1 MKEINKFFYKIT
13 FLIFFVFSAQ
23 AESKVLSIGNSEAKV
38 TIKVFSSLTCPHCAN
53 FHSNIYEMLKKD
65 YIDRGL
71 VKFEHHAFPLDLAA
85 LNAEIIV
92 RCQDNNNKKFELLT
106 EIYKKQTTWA
116 VGSDIKK
123 INELI
128 KKIGVNF
135 NLSNEKMDTCLENDT
150 VQDEILEQRIEA
162 QKEYKIE
169 STPTIIIN
177 EKKYSGK
184 INYKEFKKN
193 IDKKLSMNFK
203 QLEITGFKSFS
214 EKTTFFIEK
223 GLTGI
228 VGPNG
233 CGKSNIV
240 ESLRWC
246 MGENSAK
253 SMRGSGMEDVIFS
266 GTSNRPSKNIS
277 EVSLLLDNQN
287 KEGPAQYEEFD
298 EISIKR
304 KIEKDKGS
312 KYYINDKEVRA
323 RDVQTFFADLST
335 GAHSPSLISQG
346 RIGQLVTAKPIE
358 RKSILEEAAGIS
370 GIHARRQ
377 EAETRLNAAENNL
390 KRADELKKQQQKQLD
405 NLKKQ
410 AEEATRYKE
419 ISGEIKQIEAGLYFL
434 KISEIEKDKKQIL
447 EKLSELDDEISA
459 ISIDFNHNNTLLEEE
474 NKKLSPLRDKKMESA
489 AKLQKL
495 NLDMENLVEEES
507 RVKSL
512 QDKLEKSIK
521 TIESDLERER
531 SISLDADLNEKRLSE
546 EKDALLKTE
555 NELLTVETNSTKELK
570 ESKNLLDGL
579 QSQLDSMLDQIEKDI
594 DEDKKLLKETFRELK
609 QLVKKI
615 TSSQEEYAEKYGKD
629 RSIQSDSIKRKER
642 IKNID
647 VELKNWRNLKSN
659 SEKMNS
665 ELSNRKN
672 KLFLELNDNQKN
684 PERIATS
691 KGQNL
696 QNLENTKKRNEEIEN
711 ELIAA
716 EKKYNLINQNLKEI
730 QIKLSDLK
738 ENKARN
744 EATVEGIENR
754 KKDLLHSVKNELNI
768 NDEASL
774 LPQSDLN
781 NISPNDLPTLEE
793 QSQKV
798 EKAKKKR
805 ESLGSVNLRADEETK
820 KYETEIKKMED
831 DRADLFSAIVKLK
844 SSIDELNQKGRE
856 RLLEAF
862 TKVNRKFNEVY
873 TKLFNGGTAKIELV
887 DSDDPLEAGL
897 EMYVSPPGKR
907 LQSISL
913 LSGGE
918 QALTAMS
925 LVFAVF
931 LVNPSPICVLD
942 EVDAP
947 LDDANV
953 TRFCSLLDELTKITK
968 TKFIIITHHALTMS
982 RMHRLYGVTMAEQGV
997 SQLVSVDL
1005 QKAEELVA

>member
-1 MKEINKFFYKIT
+1 MKFKN
-13 FLIFFVFSAQ
+13 L
-23 AESKVLSIGNSEAKV
+23 
-38 TIKVFSSLTCPHCAN
+38 
-53 FHSNIYEMLKKD
+53 EM
-65 YIDRGL
+65 
-71 VKFEHHAFPLDLAA
+71 
-85 LNAEIIV
+85 
-92 RCQDNNNKKFELLT
+92 
-106 EIYKKQTTWA
+106 
-116 VGSDIKK
+116 
-123 INELI
+123 
-128 KKIGVNF
+128 
-135 NLSNEKMDTCLENDT
+135 
-150 VQDEILEQRIEA
+150 
-162 QKEYKIE
+162 
-169 STPTIIIN
+169 
-177 EKKYSGK
+177 
-184 INYKEFKKN
+184 
-193 IDKKLSMNFK
+193 
-203 QLEITGFKSFS
+203 TGFKSFF
-214 EKTTFFIEK
+214 EKTTVLIEK

-240 ESLRWC
+240 EALRWC

-253 SMRGSGMEDVIFS
+253 SIRGSGMEDVIFS

-277 EVSLLLDNQN
+277 EVSLLLDNNEKNGPLQY
-287 KEGPAQYEEFD
+287 KEFE
-298 EISIKR
+298 EISVKR

-390 KRADELKKQQQKQLD
+390 KRADELKRQQQKQLD

-419 ISGEIKQIEAGLYFL
+419 ISNQIKKIEAGLYFL
-434 KISEIEKDKKQIL
+434 KIKEIENEKKQIQ

-459 ISIDFNHNNTLLEEE
+459 INIDYNHNNTLLEEE
-474 NKKLSPLRDKKMESA
+474 NRKLSPLRDKKMESA
-489 AKLQKL
+489 ATLQKL
-495 NLDMENLVEEES
+495 NLDMTNLVEEEV

-512 QDKLEKSIK
+512 QEKLEKSIK
-521 TIESDLERER
+521 TVDSDLEREK
-531 SISLDADLNEKRLSE
+531 SISLDADLNEKRISK
-546 EKDALLKTE
+546 EKDDLLNTENKLLEVENKSSKELQISKTE
-555 NELLTVETNSTKELK
+555 
-570 ESKNLLDGL
+570 LDKL
-579 QSQLDSMLDQIEKDI
+579 QNQLNVILDQIEKDI
-594 DEDKKLLKETFRELK
+594 DDDKKLTKESFRELK
-609 QLVKKI
+609 QVVNKI
-615 TSSQEEYAEKYGKD
+615 TFSQEKYAEKYGKNK
-629 RSIQSDSIKRKER
+629 SIESDSIKRKER

-647 VELKNWRNLKSN
+647 IELENWRNLKTN
-659 SEKMNS
+659 SEKMIS
-665 ELSNRKN
+665 ELNDRKN
-672 KLFLELNDNQKN
+672 KIKSEISENQKN

-696 QNLENTKKRNEEIEN
+696 QNLENIKKRNEEIAN
-711 ELIAA
+711 ELSEA
-716 EKKYNLINQNLKEI
+716 EKKYSSINENLREI
-730 QIKLSDLK
+730 QLKLIDLK

-754 KKDLLHSVKNELNI
+754 KKDLLYSVKNELNI
-768 NDEASL
+768 DSETSL

-781 NISPNDLPTLEE
+781 EVEIENFPSIEE
-793 QSQKV
+793 QS
-798 EKAKKKR
+798 EKIEQTKKQR

-831 DRADLFSAIVKLK
+831 DRADLYSAIVKLK
-844 SSIDELNQKGRE
+844 TSIDELNQKGRE
-856 RLLEAF
+856 RLLEAY

-897 EMYVSPPGKR
+897 EIFVSPPGKR
-907 LQSISL
+907 LQSITL

-918 QALTAMS
+918 QALTALS

-953 TRFCSLLDELTKITK
+953 TRFCGLLDDLTKITN

-982 RMHRLYGVTMAEQGV
+982 RMDRLYGVTMAEQGV

-1005 QKAEELVA
+1005 QRAEELVA

>member
-1 MKEINKFFYKIT
+1 
-13 FLIFFVFSAQ
+13 
-23 AESKVLSIGNSEAKV
+23 
-38 TIKVFSSLTCPHCAN
+38 
-53 FHSNIYEMLKKD
+53 
-65 YIDRGL
+65 
-71 VKFEHHAFPLDLAA
+71 
-85 LNAEIIV
+85 
-92 RCQDNNNKKFELLT
+92 
-106 EIYKKQTTWA
+106 
-116 VGSDIKK
+116 
-123 INELI
+123 
-128 KKIGVNF
+128 
-135 NLSNEKMDTCLENDT
+135 
-150 VQDEILEQRIEA
+150 
-162 QKEYKIE
+162 
-169 STPTIIIN
+169 
-177 EKKYSGK
+177 
-184 INYKEFKKN
+184 
-193 IDKKLSMNFK
+193 MNFK
-203 QLEITGFKSFS
+203 KLEITGFKSFS
-214 EKTTFFIEK
+214 EKTNFFIEN

-253 SMRGSGMEDVIFS
+253 SMRGTGMEDVIFS
-266 GTSNRPSKNIS
+266 GTSNRSSKNIS
-277 EVSLLLDNQN
+277 EVSLSIDNQN
-287 KEGPAQYEEFD
+287 KDGPTQYKEFN
-298 EISIKR
+298 EITVKR
-304 KIEKDKGS
+304 KIEKEKGS

-410 AEEATRYKE
+410 AQEATRYKE
-419 ISGEIKQIEAGLYFL
+419 ISSEIKKVEAGLYYL
-434 KISEIEKDKKQIL
+434 KISEIEKNKKIIS
-447 EKLSELDDEISA
+447 EKLSELDDDISA
-459 ISIDFNHNNTLLEEE
+459 INIDFNHNNTLLEEE
-474 NKKLSPLRDKKMESA
+474 NKKLAPLRDKKMESA

-495 NLDMENLVEEES
+495 NLDISNLIEEES
-507 RVKSL
+507 RVKLL
-512 QDKLEKSIK
+512 QEKLEKSIK

-531 SISLDADLNEKRLSE
+531 SISLDADLNEKRISKEKE
-546 EKDALLKTE
+546 ELLKTE
-555 NELLTVETNSTKELK
+555 NELLTVESNSSKELK
-570 ESKNLLDGL
+570 KSKNQLDNF
-579 QSQLDSMLDQIEKDI
+579 QSQLDAMLDQIEKDI
-594 DEDKKLLKETFRELK
+594 DEDKKLSKKTFRELK

-615 TSSQEEYAEKYGKD
+615 TYSQEEYAEKYGKD
-629 RSIQSDSIKRKER
+629 KSIQSDSIKRKER

-647 VELKNWRNLKSN
+647 VELENWRNLKSN
-659 SEKMNS
+659 SEKMS
-665 ELSNRKN
+665 FELSNRKD
-672 KLFLELNDNQKN
+672 KLLLELSDNKKN

-696 QNLENTKKRNEEIEN
+696 QNLENTQKRNEEIEN
-711 ELIAA
+711 ELVDA
-716 EKKYNLINQNLKEI
+716 EKKFNSINKNLKEI
-730 QIKLSDLK
+730 QFQLSGLK

-744 EATVEGIENR
+744 EATLEGVENR
-754 KKDLLHSVKNELNI
+754 KKDLLHSVKRELNI
-768 NDEASL
+768 NEEASIL
-774 LPQSDLN
+774 SRSDLSN
-781 NISPNDLPTLEE
+781 VSPDNLPSTEE
-793 QSQKV
+793 QSQKA
-798 EKAKKKR
+798 EKIKKIR

-820 KYETEIKKMED
+820 KYEMEIKKMED
-831 DRADLFSAIVKLK
+831 DRADLYSAIVKLK
-844 SSIDELNQKGRE
+844 TSIEELNQKGRE

-953 TRFCSLLDELTKITK
+953 TRFCGLLDELTKITK

>member
-1 MKEINKFFYKIT
+1 MKFKN
-13 FLIFFVFSAQ
+13 L
-23 AESKVLSIGNSEAKV
+23 
-38 TIKVFSSLTCPHCAN
+38 
-53 FHSNIYEMLKKD
+53 EM
-65 YIDRGL
+65 
-71 VKFEHHAFPLDLAA
+71 
-85 LNAEIIV
+85 
-92 RCQDNNNKKFELLT
+92 
-106 EIYKKQTTWA
+106 
-116 VGSDIKK
+116 
-123 INELI
+123 
-128 KKIGVNF
+128 
-135 NLSNEKMDTCLENDT
+135 
-150 VQDEILEQRIEA
+150 
-162 QKEYKIE
+162 
-169 STPTIIIN
+169 
-177 EKKYSGK
+177 
-184 INYKEFKKN
+184 
-193 IDKKLSMNFK
+193 
-203 QLEITGFKSFS
+203 TGFKSFS
-214 EKTTFFIEK
+214 DKTNVLIEK

-240 ESLRWC
+240 EAIRWC

-266 GTSNRPSKNIS
+266 GTSNLPAKNIS
-277 EVSLLLDNQN
+277 EVSLFLENQE
-287 KEGPAQYEEFD
+287 KSGPIQYKDFE
-298 EISIKR
+298 EISIRR

-370 GIHARRQ
+370 GIHSRRQ
-377 EAETRLNAAENNL
+377 EAENRLNAAENNL
-390 KRADELKKQQQKQLD
+390 KRADELRRQQQKQLD

-419 ISGEIKQIEAGLYFL
+419 ISNQIKKIEAGLYYL
-434 KISEIEKDKKQIL
+434 KIKEIEKDKKRIL

-459 ISIDFNHNNTLLEEE
+459 INIDYNHNSTLLDEE
-474 NKKLSPLRDKKMESA
+474 NKKLAPLRDKKMESA
-489 AKLQKL
+489 ATLQKL
-495 NLDMENLVEEES
+495 NLDMSNLVEEEA

-512 QDKLEKSIK
+512 QEKLDKSIK
-521 TIESDLERER
+521 TVESDLEREK
-531 SISLDADLNEKRLSE
+531 SISLDADLNEKRISK
-546 EKDALLKTE
+546 EKEDLLNTE
-555 NELLTVETNSTKELK
+555 NRLLEVETKSSKELQLSK
-570 ESKNLLDGL
+570 EELNKLQNKLDLMLDG
-579 QSQLDSMLDQIEKDI
+579 IEEDI
-594 DEDKKLLKETFRELK
+594 DKDKKLTKEVFKDLKK
-609 QLVKKI
+609 LVKQI
-615 TSSQEEYAEKYGKD
+615 TLSQEEYAEKFGKNK
-629 RSIQSDSIKRKER
+629 SIESDSIKRKER

-647 VELKNWRNLKSN
+647 VELENWGSLKSN
-659 SEKMNS
+659 SEKMIS
-665 ELSNRKN
+665 ELNDRKN
-672 KLFLELNDNQKN
+672 KIKVEMIENQKN

-696 QNLENTKKRNEEIEN
+696 QNLENIKRRNEEIES
-711 ELIAA
+711 ELIEA
-716 EKKYNLINQNLKEI
+716 EKKFSSINENLKEI
-730 QIKLSDLK
+730 QTKFTNLK

-744 EATVEGIENR
+744 EATIEGIENR
-754 KKDLLHSVKNELNI
+754 KKDLLYSVKNELKI
-768 NDEASL
+768 DSESSI

-781 NISPNDLPTLEE
+781 NVELENFPTIEQQTEKIEKIKKQRDL
-793 QSQKV
+793 
-798 EKAKKKR
+798 
-805 ESLGSVNLRADEETK
+805 LGSVNLRADEETK
-820 KYETEIKKMED
+820 KYENEIKKMED
-831 DRADLFSAIVKLK
+831 DRSDLYSAIVKLK

-897 EMYVSPPGKR
+897 EMFVSPPGKR
-907 LQSISL
+907 LQSITL

-918 QALTAMS
+918 QALTALS

-953 TRFCSLLDELTKITK
+953 TRFCSLLDELTKITN

-982 RMHRLYGVTMAEQGV
+982 RMDRLYGVTMAEQGV
-997 SQLVSVDL
+997 SQLVAVDL
-1005 QKAEELVA
+1005 QRAEELVA

>member
-1 MKEINKFFYKIT
+1 MK
-13 FLIFFVFSAQ
+13 
-23 AESKVLSIGNSEAKV
+23 
-38 TIKVFSSLTCPHCAN
+38 
-53 FHSNIYEMLKKD
+53 
-65 YIDRGL
+65 
-71 VKFEHHAFPLDLAA
+71 
-85 LNAEIIV
+85 
-92 RCQDNNNKKFELLT
+92 
-106 EIYKKQTTWA
+106 
-116 VGSDIKK
+116 
-123 INELI
+123 
-128 KKIGVNF
+128 
-135 NLSNEKMDTCLENDT
+135 
-150 VQDEILEQRIEA
+150 
-162 QKEYKIE
+162 
-169 STPTIIIN
+169 
-177 EKKYSGK
+177 
-184 INYKEFKKN
+184 FKKL
-193 IDKKLSMNFK
+193 D
-203 QLEITGFKSFS
+203 ITGFKSFS
-214 EKTTFFIEK
+214 DKTTFLIEE

-277 EVSLLLDNQN
+277 EVTLLLDNQN
-287 KEGPAQYEEFD
+287 KEGPPQFKDFEEV
-298 EISIKR
+298 SVRR

-323 RDVQTFFADLST
+323 RDVQTLFADLST

-346 RIGQLVTAKPIE
+346 KIGQLVTAKPIE

-390 KRADELKKQQQKQLD
+390 KRADELKRQQQKQLD

-419 ISGEIKQIEAGLYFL
+419 ISKEIKKAEAGLYYL
-434 KISEIEKDKKQIL
+434 KLREIEQDKKQIQ
-447 EKLSELDDEISA
+447 EKLGELEDDISA
-459 ISIDFNHNNTLLEEE
+459 VNIDFNHNNSLLDEE

-489 AKLQKL
+489 ASLQKL
-495 NLDMENLVEEES
+495 NLDMTNLEEEES

-512 QDKLEKSIK
+512 QEKLEKSIK
-521 TIESDLERER
+521 TIESDLEREK
-531 SISLDADLNEKRLSE
+531 SISLDADLNEKRISKEKE
-546 EKDALLKTE
+546 ELLNTE
-555 NELLTVETNSTKELK
+555 NSLLQVEANSSRELR
-570 ESKNLLDGL
+570 ESKGQLDTL
-579 QSQLDSMLDQIEKDI
+579 QSQLDTMLDQIEKDI
-594 DEDKKLLKETFRELK
+594 DEDRKLSKERFQDLR
-609 QLVKKI
+609 QLVKSI
-615 TSSQEEYAEKYGKD
+615 TSSQEDYAEKFGKD
-629 RSIQSDSIKRKER
+629 KSIQSDSIKRKER

-647 VELKNWRNLKSN
+647 VELENWRNLKSN
-659 SEKMNS
+659 SEKMIS
-665 ELSNRKN
+665 ELTDRKN
-672 KLFLELNDNQKN
+672 KLLAEINENQKN

-696 QNLENTKKRNEEIEN
+696 QNLENTKRRNEEIEN
-711 ELIAA
+711 ELIEA
-716 EKKYNLINQNLKEI
+716 EKKYNLINQNIKEI
-730 QIKLSDLK
+730 QSKLSDLK

-744 EATVEGIENR
+744 EATIEGIENR
-754 KKDLLHSVKNELNI
+754 KKDLLYSVKSELNI
-768 NDEASL
+768 DNENSIL
-774 LPQSDLN
+774 SQSDLN
-781 NISPNDLPTLEE
+781 NVSPENLPSLEN
-793 QSQKV
+793 QTQKT
-798 EKAKKKR
+798 EKIKKQR

-831 DRADLFSAIVKLK
+831 DRTDLYSAIVKLK
-844 SSIDELNQKGRE
+844 SSIEELNQKGRE

-873 TKLFNGGTAKIELV
+873 TKLFNGGSAKIELV

-897 EMYVSPPGKR
+897 EMFVSPPGKR
-907 LQSISL
+907 LQSITL

-918 QALTAMS
+918 QALTALS

-953 TRFCSLLDELTKITK
+953 TRFCALLDELTKITK

-982 RMHRLYGVTMAEQGV
+982 RMHRLFGVTMAEQGV